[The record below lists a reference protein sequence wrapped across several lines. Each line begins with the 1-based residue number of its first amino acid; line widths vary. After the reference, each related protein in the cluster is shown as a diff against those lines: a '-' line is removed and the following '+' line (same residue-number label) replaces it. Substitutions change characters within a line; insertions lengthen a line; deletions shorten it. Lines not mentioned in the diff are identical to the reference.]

1 MFNYS
6 SLRRKT
12 TSNDTNEAVALETDS
27 RGLVQ
32 DDGASHVPATS
43 GTATLLPRPVASLVS
58 FVTQSTSLS
67 LRLGTFFGGAALRG
81 ARSTTLTGL
90 ELSRAMI
97 EGILTKAGRDVAVRS
112 GGERGKAEAESLLE
126 RSVSVILSAIPLSGT
141 RKLIQTVAGYSAYNG
156 HFSVVF
162 RRGNVSPFVDDPIIR
177 CAYVPGSIIYPR
189 CDTWF
194 NGIIESDSGYHNID
208 PKRV

>member
-1 MFNYS
+1 MPIYS
-6 SLRRKT
+6 HSRRKT
-12 TSNDTNEAVALETDS
+12 ASNETNEAVALENDP
-27 RGLVQ
+27 RDLAQ

-43 GTATLLPRPVASLVS
+43 GAATLLPRPVASLVS

-112 GGERGKAEAESLLE
+112 SGERGKAEAESLLE
-126 RSVSVILSAIPLSGT
+126 WSVSCAL
-141 RKLIQTVAGYSAYNG
+141 
-156 HFSVVF
+156 
-162 RRGNVSPFVDDPIIR
+162 VSNFVL
-177 CAYVPGSIIYPR
+177 
-189 CDTWF
+189 
-194 NGIIESDSGYHNID
+194 
-208 PKRV
+208 